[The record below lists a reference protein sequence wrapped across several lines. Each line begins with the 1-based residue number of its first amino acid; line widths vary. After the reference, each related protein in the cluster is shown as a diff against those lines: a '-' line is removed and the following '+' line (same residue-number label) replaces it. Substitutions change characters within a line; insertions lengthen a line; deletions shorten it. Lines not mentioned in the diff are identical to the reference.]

1 MTITMNL
8 NQVKYTTISMKLNS
22 ISVDTD
28 MLLTNY
34 HVDYYIEKCINCTN
48 WWDYLV

>member
-1 MTITMNL
+1 MTITTNL

-28 MLLTNY
+28 MLLTDY
-34 HVDYYIEKCINCTN
+34 HIKKFINSTH

>member
-8 NQVKYTTISMKLNS
+8 NEVKYTTISMKHNS

-28 MLLTNY
+28 MLLTDYHVNY
-34 HVDYYIEKCINCTN
+34 HIEKFIDCTN